1 MITSLNPQSNLIPY
15 AAQNTALEKT
25 VSSNPQSSE
34 ASKSTPRQNVL
45 DFMQTA
51 SPEALESRLELIK
64 KSAPSLI
71 MVNLKEMIANG
82 NSFEVAGRINRLNES
97 FRAEAANVHQQE
109 VDLINQGQ
117 ANGQSA
123 KTILNDI
130 INFRDQQSEL
140 FKVSTGWEGSLWSDA
155 DNYSALVA
163 RSSDYINA
171 FA

>member
-1 MITSLNPQSNLIPY
+1 MITSVNPQTKITSY
-15 AAQNTALEKT
+15 ATQNTALEKT
-25 VSSNPQSSE
+25 VISSSQSSE
-34 ASKSTPRQNVL
+34 ASKVSSRQNVL
-45 DFMQTA
+45 YFMQTA
-51 SPEALESRLELIK
+51 SPEALESSLESIK
-64 KSAPSLI
+64 KSGPSLM
-71 MVNLKEMIANG
+71 MVNFNDMIANG

-140 FKVSTGWEGSLWSDA
+140 FKISTGWEGSLWSDA
-155 DNYSALVA
+155 DKYSALVA

>member
-1 MITSLNPQSNLIPY
+1 M
-15 AAQNTALEKT
+15 
-25 VSSNPQSSE
+25 
-34 ASKSTPRQNVL
+34 
-45 DFMQTA
+45 
-51 SPEALESRLELIK
+51 
-64 KSAPSLI
+64 

-97 FRAEAANVHQQE
+97 FRSEAANVHQQE

-171 FA
+171 FAWSMAGATCPRHLKHPATLNHLLTWWPSLFSIERACLGFTFGR